1 MKSIIL
7 LQLILCFSF
16 AGGQI
21 PPSDQHWILVWE
33 DNFDELDEAVW
44 YVPNNWDHHYKELQV
59 YTNRPKNI
67 FVKNGYLY
75 LQAHREKYY
84 CPDSAVNPNECSRQ
98 YITGQPYNYTSAQI
112 DSKPLFYMHHGYI
125 EARIKL
131 PYAHGF
137 FPAFWTW
144 TGDPTYQ
151 EIDIFEAV
159 PGLIELCDWKEEQKF
174 IHNKNHITSNIHT
187 DEPSE
192 DCYDPNAS
200 YSVSTIN
207 DYTSWHT
214 YAMEWSPSRII
225 WYIDG
230 VAVRVQK
237 HSQIQDPARII
248 LNFAIR
254 AAVPGGGF
262 LPADMI
268 IDYVR
273 VYEIN
278 KDCEHYIN
286 ATNYDFSQ
294 YDNSEKNFILI
305 GNNGGNNSIS
315 IDDNLVLRAS
325 NFIEIYGNFFV
336 PVGASLYMDVGKY
349 CDFQL
354 DVSCTQIF
362 NPCSFD
368 FSQYDNSVK
377 HTIELGGEGCEMNIT
392 AIDAEL
398 ILEATNEVI
407 LKPGVTI
414 AALSSESVYVKIG
427 SCNQQ

>member
-1 MKSIIL
+1 MKTIIL
-7 LQLILCFSF
+7 LQLILCFYV
-16 AGGQI
+16 AVGQI

-44 YVPNNWDHHYKELQV
+44 NVPNNWVHHYKELQI

-84 CPDSAVNPNECSRQ
+84 CPE
-98 YITGQPYNYTSAQI
+98 GQLYNYTSAQI

-144 TGDPTYQ
+144 TDDPTDQ

-159 PGLIELCDWKEEQKF
+159 PGLIEYCHRNKEQYFK
-174 IHNKNHITSNIHT
+174 HNKYHITSNIHT
-187 DEPSE
+187 FYPANP
-192 DCYDPNAS
+192 DCDNPYAS
-200 YSVSTIN
+200 PSVSFIN

-254 AAVPGGGF
+254 ADVPEGEF

-273 VYEIN
+273 VYEMN
-278 KDCEHYIN
+278 KDCEHYIH

-305 GNNGGNNSIS
+305 GNNGGSNSIS
-315 IDDNLVLRAS
+315 IGDNLVLRAS

-336 PVGASLYMDVGKY
+336 PVGASLYMDVGKN

-368 FSQYDNSVK
+368 FSQYDNSIK

-407 LKPGVTI
+407 LKPGVTL